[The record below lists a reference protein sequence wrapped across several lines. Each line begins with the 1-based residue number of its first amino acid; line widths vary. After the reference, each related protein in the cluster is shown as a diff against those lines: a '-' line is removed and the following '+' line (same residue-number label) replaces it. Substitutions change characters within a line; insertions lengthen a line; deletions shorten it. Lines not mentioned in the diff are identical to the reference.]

1 MVKTAFTSEQIW
13 LIFIRQRSP
22 VNSDTWFASDRWS
35 NGVAFGTATVL
46 LASVTHCNVSS
57 RGSFFGNLKLL
68 PGVYYPTWTS
78 ICSSFCYWKG
88 YSSCKKI
95 TSLVTCFSD
104 IHRRSSDVISA
115 SVAPVL
121 PFCSLHSVELVLP
134 ALGQA
139 LKNVRK
145 VFHSK
150 SKFVFVYSGQ
160 IRLPP
165 RHLKGAAVWCHT
177 TMAAPTGRG

>member
-35 NGVAFGTATVL
+35 NGVAFGTVTVL

-57 RGSFFGNLKLL
+57 RGSFFGNLKLF

-88 YSSCKKI
+88 YSSYKNI

-104 IHRRSSDVISA
+104 IHLLRSLLSCPSARFTLSSWFYPHWARPWKMSEKCSTQSRNSYLYTRGRSAYPPDISREPRFDVTQQWQH
-115 SVAPVL
+115 PRG
-121 PFCSLHSVELVLP
+121 E
-134 ALGQA
+134 
-139 LKNVRK
+139 VRM
-145 VFHSK
+145 
-150 SKFVFVYSGQ
+150 YS
-160 IRLPP
+160 
-165 RHLKGAAVWCHT
+165 
-177 TMAAPTGRG
+177 